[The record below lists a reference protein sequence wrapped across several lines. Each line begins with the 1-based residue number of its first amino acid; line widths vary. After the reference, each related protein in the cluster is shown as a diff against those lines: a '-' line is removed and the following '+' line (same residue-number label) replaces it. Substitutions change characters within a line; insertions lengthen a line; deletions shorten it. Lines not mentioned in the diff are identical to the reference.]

1 MAYLALYRKLR
12 PQTFEQMVGQ
22 KHIVKTL
29 KNQILNN
36 RVSHAYLFCG
46 TRGTG
51 KTSTAKIFARAVN
64 CMGDKE
70 TAPCNHCQT
79 CSNIL
84 SGKSINV
91 VEIDAASN
99 NGVDNIREI
108 TEEVK
113 YPPTEGKY
121 KVYIIDEVHMLS
133 PGAFNA
139 LLKTLEEPPEHVIFI
154 LATTD
159 PQKLPVTILS
169 RCQRFDF
176 HRISSQ
182 EMTDVLQKYMAEEK
196 VDIEPEALNY
206 IAEIS
211 DGAMRDALSILDQCM
226 SFYYGE
232 TITMDKVT
240 DITGSVDRN
249 VFFDLTQA
257 VIDNNS
263 SWAME
268 IIDNLILKGRDVIQ
282 FCAEYVKHLR
292 NLLVAV
298 SITQH
303 SSALDYSQEYIEKLK
318 NQAMSIPY
326 EYLLELIGI
335 YSDLQ
340 TQLKYSSNPRILLEV
355 YTIKACSP
363 VTVNTNGAF
372 EKRLSNIEARLE
384 KGMPAA
390 NNVNSVVAPQ
400 EKKPVIKVEKAI
412 PEDIK
417 AIIKHWREFAPKL
430 DNPLRSMITSEANP
444 AYLEDEYLTI
454 VCNKSYYSEEINNKY
469 IDMLKNELLEW
480 TGKEFKIKAMSRQHY
495 DIRHRELYGDVD
507 DTLPEISIEEK
518 METTFGDMITY
529 TE

>member
-36 RVSHAYLFCG
+36 RISHAYLFCG

-51 KTSTAKIFARAVN
+51 KTSTAKIFARAIN
-64 CMGDKE
+64 CTEDKE
-70 TAPCNHCQT
+70 IAPCNHCQV

-139 LLKTLEEPPEHVIFI
+139 LLKTLEEPPEHVVFI

-182 EMTDVLQKYMAEEK
+182 EMIAVLKKYMDEEN
-196 VDIEPEALNY
+196 VTIESEALSY

-232 TITMDKVT
+232 VITMEKVT

-257 VIDNNS
+257 IVDNNS
-263 SWAME
+263 AKAMD
-268 IIDNLILKGRDVIQ
+268 IIDSLILKGRDIIQ
-282 FCAEYVKHLR
+282 FSAEYVGHLR

-298 SITQH
+298 SINTH
-303 SSALDYSQEYIEKLK
+303 SSALDYSMEYIEKLRK
-318 NQAMSIPY
+318 QATSIPY
-326 EYLLELIGI
+326 DYLMELIGI
-335 YSDLQ
+335 FSDLQ
-340 TQLKYSSNPRILLEV
+340 TQLKYSASPRILLEV

-363 VTVNTNGAF
+363 VTINSNGAL
-372 EKRLSNIEARLE
+372 EKRVLNLEAKLE
-384 KGMPAA
+384 KGIPI
-390 NNVNSVVAPQ
+390 VNAVNTAPPK
-400 EKKPVIKVEKAI
+400 EKKPEIKVEKAI

-417 AIIKHWREFAPKL
+417 AIIKNWREFAPKL
-430 DNPLRSMITSEANP
+430 DNPLRSIIVSESNP

-454 VCNKSYYSEEINNKY
+454 VCNKSIYSEEINNRY
-469 IDMLKNELLEW
+469 IDMLKQELLEW
-480 TGKEFKIKAMSRQHY
+480 TGKEFKVKAMSREHY

-507 DTLPEISIEEK
+507 DTLPEVTIEEK
-518 METTFGDMITY
+518 METTFGDMVTY